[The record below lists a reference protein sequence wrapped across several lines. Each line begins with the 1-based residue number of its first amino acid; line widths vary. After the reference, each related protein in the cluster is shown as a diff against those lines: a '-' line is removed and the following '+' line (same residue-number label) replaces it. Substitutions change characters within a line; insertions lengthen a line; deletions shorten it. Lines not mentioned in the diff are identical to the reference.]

1 MRGGEAGALG
11 GGGWF
16 GAANHRK
23 DCARVPSPAQPGD
36 SGTETETEFLVF
48 YLGAL
53 SWRTLAPG
61 RPSCQKRILALHLC
75 ALRPTLSLAAI
86 RRLRRLSRALS
97 AFLFNARACF
107 RCLPACSSA
116 LREGPGCSAGP
127 IDSLREWPAQRVL
140 SDSDHDSDCESDRV
154 TTKACN
160 AGPAARRPCGE
171 SSARVAQI
179 PRHA

>member
-1 MRGGEAGALG
+1 MVSVTYSSGPPP
-11 GGGWF
+11 
-16 GAANHRK
+16 H
-23 DCARVPSPAQPGD
+23 ARPD
-36 SGTETETEFLVF
+36 STASNG
-48 YLGAL
+48 
-53 SWRTLAPG
+53 S
-61 RPSCQKRILALHLC
+61 RPSESPVRVVLPSRGPPRPQPPARSGPRAVTAALLFLIH
-75 ALRPTLSLAAI
+75 
-86 RRLRRLSRALS
+86 RLGPNRRRLSRALS
-97 AFLFNARACF
+97 AFSFNARARF